1 MRTKDTSA
9 EEKRNR
15 ERPEGFRQIHRQR
28 ASRNKDRDSR
38 RSVVAFVVAM
48 VVVVLAAIQFL
59 TTLHTFLGTQS
70 QLHSLQAQQ
79 SELQSQKSD
88 LDQKIKRWSDR
99 DYIINQAREQLGL
112 SFPGETNVELEGVNV
127 DGQPEKKVDLDASSL
142 QGSQQALLFGVESLT
157 GQSGTSTNNAGV
169 WCLNRLMEI
178 FTEGSGE

>member
-1 MRTKDTSA
+1 
-9 EEKRNR
+9 
-15 ERPEGFRQIHRQR
+15 
-28 ASRNKDRDSR
+28 
-38 RSVVAFVVAM
+38 M

-59 TTLHTFLGTQS
+59 TTLHMFLGTQS

-157 GQSGTSTNNAGV
+157 GQSGTSTNNVGV
-169 WCLNRLMEI
+169 WCLDRLMEI